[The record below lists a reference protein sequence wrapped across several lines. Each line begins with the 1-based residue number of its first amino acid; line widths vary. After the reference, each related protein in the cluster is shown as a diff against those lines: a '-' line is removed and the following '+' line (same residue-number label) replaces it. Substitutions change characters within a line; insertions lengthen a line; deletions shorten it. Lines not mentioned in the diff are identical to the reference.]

1 MRMQMKLQMCYK
13 IPYNYGE
20 KNDWFMDKLFLLKF
34 KELLFVKSRYLIF
47 FFTSFL
53 VYVVGEINKCTQEQK
68 EASKFTIE

>member
-1 MRMQMKLQMCYK
+1 
-13 IPYNYGE
+13 
-20 KNDWFMDKLFLLKF
+20 MDKLFLLKF

>member
-34 KELLFVKSRYLIF
+34 KSCCSLKVDISYFFLLPSL
-47 FFTSFL
+47 
-53 VYVVGEINKCTQEQK
+53 CM
-68 EASKFTIE
+68 